1 MEPQREGDDEQG
13 ADDGE
18 LEEGLEHVREHDDVD
33 PEEGELANVGQ
44 QVQPG
49 GGDGDGADLGG
60 REKTVI
66 VFFVFIFWLLLQAI
80 IFPFRYVC
88 ALPKTCKYS

>member
-1 MEPQREGDDEQG
+1 MEPQGEGDDEQG

-18 LEEGLEHVREHDDVD
+18 LEEGLEHVREHYDVD
-33 PEEGELANVGQ
+33 AEEGELANVGQ

-60 REKTVI
+60 RENTVI
-66 VFFVFIFWLLLQAI
+66 VFFVFLYFVFGCCYAGNSFSI
-80 IFPFRYVC
+80 
-88 ALPKTCKYS
+88 